1 MWWQDDGSWWEDQS
15 WYETAQ
21 VWNDS
26 WNESWDCTWQEGQEN
41 WDESWSWPAIEDQQP
56 GASAGGTTQGVQ
68 SLVLSLDFRDFCRF
82 FDWFDTR
89 NEISDVFD
97 DVCSHFST
105 DETVFRVESTFLH
118 VSKLHDCQ

>member
-1 MWWQDDGSWWEDQS
+1 MVLGGRTSHGMKLHRS
-15 WYETAQ
+15 GMTVGMNLGIARGKK
-21 VWNDS
+21 
-26 WNESWDCTWQEGQEN
+26 GQEN

-68 SLVLSLDFRDFCRF
+68 SLVLSPLISEIFVGFS
-82 FDWFDTR
+82 TGLTLET
-89 NEISDVFD
+89 EISDVFD